1 MIRAHV
7 VSPYYEKGSRGAA
20 EKQVFVSAARYH
32 PVGLLPTRPLKPKT
46 YVVRAEPDQSKPVG
60 PPGVTTKVDK
70 HFQQYRS
77 NYNYPPPHYG
87 GVPPS
92 YPPPPPNQPPESD
105 KDKYISGYAKSIIAS
120 AFVIGLGVG
129 VYFDS
134 EVTVTPTHISSTEL
148 IDRYAPS
155 ADICMAY
162 GYSATVFDIRA
173 FVSYNPFNVYIA
185 QPVVKSGCVMRRAN
199 TGVLEQ
205 EALVTKREVDLCKQ
219 RMNTFA
225 FVGDLQNA
233 PEVNCVYHSEEA
245 ENEFLT
251 TIKRPN
257 LFDFGKPTE

>member
-1 MIRAHV
+1 MQKAQANPHRRAV
-7 VSPYYEKGSRGAA
+7 ILGADH
-20 EKQVFVSAARYH
+20 EHRSNH
-32 PVGLLPTRPLKPKT
+32 PQGN
-46 YVVRAEPDQSKPVG
+46 
-60 PPGVTTKVDK
+60 TTKVEPT
-70 HFQQYRS
+70 FQKPKA
-77 NYNYPPPHYG
+77 NYDYAPPHYG
-87 GVPPS
+87 GIQPHYPPYVPPQL
-92 YPPPPPNQPPESD
+92 PPVEGSE
-105 KDKYISGYAKSIIAS
+105 KVLSGYAKAIVAT
-120 AFVIGLGVG
+120 AFVIGLGAG

-199 TGVLEQ
+199 TGVLER
-205 EALVTKREVDLCKQ
+205 EALVSKREVELCKQ

-245 ENEFLT
+245 ENEFLSS
-251 TIKRPN
+251 IKRPN
-257 LFDFGKPTE
+257 FFELAQSE